1 MIKVGLVGFGLSGRW
16 LQAPFF
22 SVHPA
27 FHLKSIVTSQEIP
40 KEVFPLTGKASS
52 FEELLADPELDLI
65 SICTPNFTH
74 FEYAKRVLEA
84 GKHVLVEKPMTAT
97 YEEAQIL
104 VELAK
109 SKNKVLTV
117 YQNRRFD
124 SDFMT
129 LQRVIQSGMLGEIHT
144 YEARYDRYKPD
155 LHTKQ
160 WKEATTPGSGILY
173 DLGAHIIDQ
182 AIYLFGTPDEVDG
195 EVFIQR
201 EGSQI
206 DDAFDIRMVFGKVRV
221 MLKSSLLMKEQAPRY
236 AVHGLSGSLIK
247 NGIDVQEDHLK
258 AGYLPGMEGFGIE
271 PENQNAQ
278 IFTNIA
284 GLELKGT
291 IDTMQG
297 NWMYLFQ
304 NLADAIEG
312 KAEIIIKPE
321 QVAEQ
326 IRIIEKVRS

>member
-22 SVHPA
+22 SVHPE
-27 FHLKSIVTSQEIP
+27 FHLKSIVTSQTIP
-40 KEVFPLTGKASS
+40 KDIFPNSKQVSS
-52 FEELLADPELDLI
+52 FDELLADTDLDLI

-74 FEYAKRVLEA
+74 FEYAKKVLEA

-104 VELAK
+104 IDLAK

-129 LQRVIQSGMLGEIHT
+129 LQQVIKSGMLGEVHT

-160 WKEATTPGSGILY
+160 WKEETKPGSGILY

-182 AIYLFGTPDEVDG
+182 AIYLFGTPDEIEGD
-195 EVFIQR
+195 VFTQR
-201 EGSQI
+201 EGSKI
-206 DDAFDIRMVFGKVRV
+206 DDAFDIRLVFGKTRV
-221 MLKSSLLMKEQAPRY
+221 TLKSSLLMKEPAPRY
-236 AVHGLSGSLIK
+236 SVHGLAGSIFK

-271 PENQNAQ
+271 PEDQNAE
-278 IFTNIA
+278 IYTNLA
-284 GLELKGT
+284 GLEFQGT
-291 IDTMQG
+291 IKTLQG
-297 NWMYLFQ
+297 NWMYLYQ
-304 NLADAIEG
+304 NLAEAIYG
-312 KAEIIIKPE
+312 KAELIIKPE
-321 QVAEQ
+321 QIAEQ
-326 IRIIEKVRS
+326 LRIIEKVRS

>member
-40 KEVFPLTGKASS
+40 KEIFPQTGRVNS
-52 FEELLADPELDLI
+52 FEELLADNELDLI

-97 YEEAQIL
+97 YEESQIL
-104 VELAK
+104 IELAK

-129 LQRVIQSGMLGEIHT
+129 LQRVIQAGMLGDLHS
-144 YEARYDRYKPD
+144 YEARYDRYKPE

-160 WKEATTPGSGILY
+160 WKEETSPGSGILY
-173 DLGAHIIDQ
+173 DLGSHIIDQ
-182 AIYLFGTPDEVDG
+182 AIYLFGSPDAIEG

-201 EGSQI
+201 EGSKI
-206 DDAFDIRMVFGKVRV
+206 DDAFDIRLAFGKVRV

-236 AVHGLSGSLIK
+236 SVHGLAGSFFK
-247 NGIDVQEDHLK
+247 KGIDVQEDHLK
-258 AGYLPGMEGFGIE
+258 AGYLPGMEGFGLE
-271 PENQNAQ
+271 PEEQNAE
-278 IFTNIA
+278 IYTNLA
-284 GLELKGT
+284 GLEFKGT
-291 IDTMQG
+291 IDTVKG
-297 NWMYLFQ
+297 NWLYLYQ
-304 NLADAIEG
+304 NLAEAIAG

-326 IRIIEKVRS
+326 LRIIEKVRS